1 MNIKKFKKLIK
12 HPKQFILDS
21 KVFKSSSPK
30 KNKEASI
37 KKLCFL
43 LVGENKELLE
53 KTLQSIK
60 VAETKCTI
68 TEHVIEVVSS
78 TKSKPAQSSL
88 ILKSFG
94 KFNANDYV
102 KIMLAGEEIN
112 KEFLSEYYRKSN
124 FSLDD
129 DIILHAYATDISTPQ
144 PDPIF
149 ANIKNKI
156 SKDHSPGKDYIFPYL
171 STCIIKNNI
180 LLKIADDLLAQ
191 DFNESINNTIS
202 ALSESS
208 VQHGYQFLPN
218 AYQGQ
223 LTGERIELKIQDF
236 IKSEKQLSKTLD
248 KIKEALENA
257 DTDACKNKSLFCLL
271 HNIVIILLR
280 NKKADELY
288 TEEEKKDVLEKIVA
302 ILNLLGPDVIKGYSA
317 ANYNHIHKIGYLR
330 LINLNAERDIC
341 YIEDHDEKDN
351 SIKFKIASHS
361 SNFPRCYMDG
371 KEFIPSHIKI
381 KKLSILNI
389 DFSYEVY
396 FWVNF
401 TNRKNKI
408 SFKNSLPVNILS
420 AGKRLNSDSYANLSA
435 IIERKNTLKI
445 ELPAKVKLLRKIASL
460 SQIKNKFR
468 ECWVFVD
475 NELRAD
481 DNAEHF
487 YRYIKECQPNINA
500 YFLLNKSSSDWGRLK
515 AEGFALI
522 EFGSLQHR
530 LALLNAKFL
539 LSSHANPAI
548 VNYLPRKHFNDI
560 MKYKFV
566 FLQHGVTKDD
576 QSEWLNSRKID
587 FLVTAGKPEFDDIA
601 MKGRYRYTSKEVI
614 LTGFPR
620 YDNLQKLE
628 SKRKI
633 LIMPTWRK
641 SLAGELLKKSSKRI
655 KNENFNDSEFCKQWG
670 GFLRSDK
677 LKLLVEN
684 HDYEVIFL
692 PHPNLVDYLEDL
704 SIPDYIKIES
714 LEKCSIQKLFQETD
728 ALITDYSS
736 VAFDVAYMRKP
747 VLYFQFD
754 KNTFF
759 AEHSYSKGYYDY
771 ERHGFGEVADNIE
784 HLHNALTKTIENS
797 CKIDD
802 FFERRINAFFPHND
816 NKNSERLFDRLTS
829 PSLTERSVDV
839 DIQYLNLQMTE
850 KDLTAAEINISNIVL
865 KKTTQ
870 TEVENQKLTS
880 VLDELYFW
888 AVLHNN
894 TESLSNIASLSNK
907 ISYNIDSLSTYNSER
922 DNSNLIYFINTL
934 QLKNEIHKHEPFK
947 LSLTHYSE
955 HSVIE
960 LTFKVINFIQ
970 ASLDKHYDLA
980 ASLFEDMKSEELI
993 KKSESLKILHAIN
1006 LIKTQKI
1013 KEALIQLSKSL
1024 LNDLQKS
1031 SILMLIFEHYRD
1043 EDISSLNLTFLQ
1055 TLEPT
1060 NADKEALL
1068 YLNAEVTLSQYE
1080 EYFASHRYNHSLFIR
1095 YIDKLFNAKHY
1106 TPLIESFEKYA
1117 SNDFHLFENKTLI
1130 KYFNSIFL
1138 IHGIEQLNSKLMGL
1152 FNAECYKSTFDSL
1165 FLDGSE
1171 LTLDI
1176 VFSMLEQNIE
1186 QDLYSY
1192 SSSDVYKYSL
1202 YFCKHKRPDFAK
1214 KITTLAVMR
1223 MHEAFYLDNR
1233 NWAGN
1238 NDYRTLISAVTELN
1252 NAIHELDRIK

>member
-1 MNIKKFKKLIK
+1 MNFKKFKKLIK
-12 HPKQFILDS
+12 HPKQFIQDS
-21 KVFKSSSPK
+21 KVFKTSSPK

-43 LVGENKELLE
+43 LIGENKELFE

-60 VAETKCTI
+60 AAETKCTI
-68 TEHVIEVVSS
+68 TEHVIEVVSNA
-78 TKSKPAQSSL
+78 KPQSEQGSL
-88 ILKSFG
+88 ILKSLG

-102 KIMLAGEEIN
+102 KIMMAGEEIN
-112 KEFLSEYYRKSN
+112 KNFLSEYYSKSK

-129 DIILHAYATDISTPQ
+129 DIILHAYTADISNPQ
-144 PDPIF
+144 LDPIY

-156 SKDHSPGKDYIFPYL
+156 SKDNSPGKDYIFPYL
-171 STCIIKNNI
+171 STCIIKNKI
-180 LLKIADDLLAQ
+180 LLNIADNLLAP
-191 DFNESINNTIS
+191 DFNESINNTIL
-202 ALSESS
+202 ALSGSG

-223 LTGERIELKIQDF
+223 LTGERIEVKIQEF
-236 IKSEKQLSKTLD
+236 IKSGKQLSKTLD
-248 KIKEALENA
+248 KIKEAIKNTENSA
-257 DTDACKNKSLFCLL
+257 YINKSILCLI

-288 TEEEKKDVLEKIVA
+288 TEEEKIDVSEKLVD
-302 ILNLLGPDVIKGYSA
+302 ILNLLGSDVIKSYSA
-317 ANYNHIHKIGYLR
+317 ANYNHIHKIGYLK

-341 YIEDHDEKDN
+341 YVEDRDEKEN

-361 SNFPRCYMDG
+361 SKLPRCYMDG
-371 KEFIPSHIKI
+371 KELTPSHIKI
-381 KKLSILNI
+381 KELSVLNLE
-389 DFSYEVY
+389 FSYEVY
-396 FWVNF
+396 FWIEF
-401 TNRKNKI
+401 TNNKNKI
-408 SFKNSLPVNILS
+408 SFKNNLPVNILS
-420 AGKRLNSDSYANLSA
+420 GGKRLNSESYANLSSM
-435 IIERKNTLKI
+435 IERKNSVKI
-445 ELPAKVKLLRKIASL
+445 ELPEKVKLLRKIASL
-460 SQIKNKFR
+460 SQVKKKFK
-468 ECWVFVD
+468 ECWVLVD

-487 YRYIKECQPNINA
+487 YRYIKEHQPNVNA
-500 YFLLNKSSSDWGRLK
+500 YFLLNKSSSDWARLK

-548 VNYLPRKHFNDI
+548 VNYLPRKHFSDI

-601 MKGRYRYTSKEVI
+601 KKGRYRYTSKEVI

-655 KNENFNDSEFCKQWG
+655 KNENFNDSDFCKQWG
-670 GFLRSDK
+670 GFLKSDN
-677 LKLLVEN
+677 LKSLVKA

-704 SIPDYIKIES
+704 SIPDYINIES
-714 LEKCSIQKLFQETD
+714 LDKCSIQKLFKETD
-728 ALITDYSS
+728 VLITDYSS

-771 ERHGFGEVADNIE
+771 AQHGFGEVADNIE
-784 HLHNALTKTIENS
+784 HLQNALTKTIENS
-797 CKIDD
+797 CKLDE

-839 DIQYLNLQMTE
+839 DIQYLNLQMAE
-850 KDLTAAEINISNIVL
+850 KDLTSAEKNISSIVL
-865 KKTTQ
+865 KKTTH
-870 TEVENQKLTS
+870 TELESQKLTT
-880 VLDELYFW
+880 VLDEMFFW
-888 AVLHNN
+888 AALHNN
-894 TESLSNIASLSNK
+894 TESLSNIASLKNK
-907 ISYNIDSLSTYNSER
+907 IPYGADSLSTYNSES
-922 DNSNLIYFINTL
+922 DNNALISFINTL
-934 QLKNEIHKHEPFK
+934 QLNNESHQHEPFK
-947 LSLTHYSE
+947 LSLTSYTE

-960 LTFKVINFIQ
+960 LTLKAINFIQ
-970 ASLDKHYDLA
+970 ASIDKHYGLA

-993 KKSESLKILHAIN
+993 KKAIPLKILHATN
-1006 LIKTQKI
+1006 LIKSQNI
-1013 KEALIQLSKSL
+1013 REALLQLTKTPLS
-1024 LNDLQKS
+1024 DLQKS
-1031 SILMLIFEHYRD
+1031 NILTLIFENHSD
-1043 EDISSLNLTFLQ
+1043 EDISSLKLNFLK

-1060 NADKEALL
+1060 DADKEALL
-1068 YLNAEVTLSQYE
+1068 FLNSDVTLSQYE
-1080 EYFASHRYNHSLFIR
+1080 EYFASHRYNHALFIR
-1095 YIDKLFNAKHY
+1095 YLDELFNAKHY
-1106 TPLIESFEKYA
+1106 TPVIDLFDKYA

-1130 KYFNSIFL
+1130 KYFNSVFL
-1138 IHGIEQLNSKLMGL
+1138 TQGIEQLNSKLMEL

-1186 QDLYSY
+1186 HDIYSY

-1202 YFCKHKRPDFAK
+1202 YFCKHKRPGLAK

-1223 MHEAFYLDNR
+1223 MHEAFYLDNS
-1233 NWAGN
+1233 NWAGK

-1252 NAIHELDRIK
+1252 NAINELGRIK